1 MFLAYLHLQQLN
13 ILSKITEFIFSSIDT
28 KELGTGIMDENR
40 KIDDILVERRELQ
53 MEDIEQ
59 LIEDSSNERIK
70 MVYE

>member
-1 MFLAYLHLQQLN
+1 
-13 ILSKITEFIFSSIDT
+13 
-28 KELGTGIMDENR
+28 MDENR